1 MVDRMNAKFARAAAR
16 LDVTVDRCHGAR
28 PRCFHLG
35 RWPKLVAYFA
45 KSADSIL
52 EKIFLSM

>member
-1 MVDRMNAKFARAAAR
+1 MNAKFARAAAR